1 MVRVHCGLKNH
12 LLLGDVQHALRLA
25 FAYVECGKVRLS
37 GAGGRHDNCTVLA
50 LFTKFLEICQRLLLH
65 GVWLNVMPLKRLQN
79 LMTRWGVFL
88 EIFLILFDPLFGQ
101 RNGIGHL

>member
-1 MVRVHCGLKNH
+1 M
-12 LLLGDVQHALRLA
+12 
-25 FAYVECGKVRLS
+25 
-37 GAGGRHDNCTVLA
+37 LA
-50 LFTKFLEICQRLLLH
+50 LFTKFLEIRQRLLLH

>member
-12 LLLGDVQHALRLA
+12 LLLGDVQHAPGPVLTH
-25 FAYVECGKVRLS
+25 VECGKVRLS
-37 GAGGRHDNCTVLA
+37 GAGGRHDNCAVLA
-50 LFTKFLEICQRLLLH
+50 LFTKFLEIRQRLLLH